1 MQTKR
6 IQCPNCK
13 VVLDVKNSHNEKI
26 KQVNCP
32 VCRSVLRVH
41 FTSQEDHHDNE
52 HKSDVPLEQ
61 STLKIR
67 RSFIVDGVQTKR
79 IKCPICRVVLDVK
92 NTANE
97 DIKRICCPRCR
108 SILDV
113 KFTD

>member
-13 VVLDVKNSHNEKI
+13 VVLDVKNSKNEKV

-32 VCRSVLRVH
+32 ICRSVLNVH
-41 FTSQEDHHDNE
+41 FTSQEDLNSNE
-52 HKSDVPLEQ
+52 HKYDVPLEQ
-61 STLKIR
+61 STIKIGS
-67 RSFIVDGVQTKR
+67 SFIVDGVQTKR
-79 IKCPICRVVLDVK
+79 IVCPVCRAILEVR

-97 DIKRICCPRCR
+97 DIKRICCPCCK

-113 KFTD
+113 KFTR